1 MSDRKDEVIK
11 ELKEAENE
19 QEKIDKIQAEDKEK
33 QQDDIISEGDR
44 ADRLKKNSD
53 FMYFLQKLTDKVE
66 EITAVQNMRLVNIRK
81 LTEPGKNTM
90 DSIVANQIKEAVLG
104 GEFLGLRQMSFNI
117 KTAIKN
123 KRAVLEQRKNEE

>member
-1 MSDRKDEVIK
+1 MSDRKDRVIK

-19 QEKIDKIQAEDKEK
+19 QEEIDKIQAEDKEK

-44 ADRLKKNSD
+44 AERLKENSD

-123 KRAVLEQRKNEE
+123 KRAVLEQRKDEE